1 MTKQKSAQKPASAST
16 PERIAEMIRVD
27 HAGEHGAVRIYD
39 GQLAVFAHVP
49 GMEKTADL
57 IREMA
62 QHEQTHLDH
71 FDQLIT
77 LTHKSIDG
85 TLMKTNFFLRR
96 HLRLRRLRN
105 RSTLLRSYRSLRR

>member
-49 GMEKTADL
+49 GMEQPISSVKWHSMSKPIL
-57 IREMA
+57 I
-62 QHEQTHLDH
+62 
-71 FDQLIT
+71 I
-77 LTHKSIDG
+77 
-85 TLMKTNFFLRR
+85 
-96 HLRLRRLRN
+96 
-105 RSTLLRSYRSLRR
+105 